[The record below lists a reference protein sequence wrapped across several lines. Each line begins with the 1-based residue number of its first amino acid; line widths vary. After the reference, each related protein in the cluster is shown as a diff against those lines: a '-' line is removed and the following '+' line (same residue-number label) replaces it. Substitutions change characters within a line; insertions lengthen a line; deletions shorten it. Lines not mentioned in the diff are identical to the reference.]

1 MMFKR
6 GLNAMCTVGSL
17 IAATVTST
25 AARAQDANWIEL
37 YGFAMADGD
46 CYDPRLAE
54 LSWELV
60 SDFLARELAN
70 D

>member
-1 MMFKR
+1 
-6 GLNAMCTVGSL
+6 
-17 IAATVTST
+17 
-25 AARAQDANWIEL
+25 
-37 YGFAMADGD
+37 MADGD